1 MVRPVCSVIVA
12 VYNGAAFLPQCLD
25 SLMAQT
31 LDGVEVIVADDASTD
46 ATPEVLAMP
55 PTMTLSAPCA
65 LTKTTARPMPA
76 TRR

>member
-1 MVRPVCSVIVA
+1 MVRSVCSVIVA

-46 ATPEVLAMP
+46 ATPEVLAD
-55 PTMTLSAPCA
+55 
-65 LTKTTARPMPA
+65 
-76 TRR
+76 

>member
-25 SLMAQT
+25 SLMVQT

-46 ATPEVLAMP
+46 TTPEVLADYAARYD
-55 PTMTLSAPCA
+55 TIRTLR
-65 LTKTTARPMPA
+65 LDENHG
-76 TRR
+76 

>member
-46 ATPEVLAMP
+46 ATPEVLADYAARYD
-55 PTMTLSAPCA
+55 TIRTLRLDENHGQA
-65 LTKTTARPMPA
+65 
-76 TRR
+76 